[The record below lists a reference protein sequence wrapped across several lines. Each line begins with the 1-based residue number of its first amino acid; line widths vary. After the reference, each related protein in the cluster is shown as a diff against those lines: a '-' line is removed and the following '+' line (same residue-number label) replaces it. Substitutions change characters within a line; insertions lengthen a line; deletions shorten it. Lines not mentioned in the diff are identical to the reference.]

1 MVIDNSEKYSLVKE
15 NSQENQLE
23 IFLVNTIPKIYKSAL
38 KIGNGNNNEFMSQ
51 VQLSGRK

>member
-1 MVIDNSEKYSLVKE
+1 MVIDNSEKYSFVKE

-23 IFLVNTIPKIYKSAL
+23 IFLVNTIPKIYECAL